1 MGKSGDYRLKTNTE
15 KRKATKSTARMA
27 ATQHKTEPSVL
38 WNMYRVKERQ
48 QEYRLSAVN
57 LVDCDDL
64 RVFHDGG
71 CAKANREDKY
81 AILHFRLNVGG
92 LAVDT

>member
-1 MGKSGDYRLKTNTE
+1 ME
-15 KRKATKSTARMA
+15 

-38 WNMYRVKERQ
+38 WSMYGVKERQ
-48 QEYRLSAVN
+48 QEYRSN

-71 CAKANREDKY
+71 CAKANREDKN
-81 AILHFRLNVGG
+81 AILHFRLDVGG
-92 LAVDT
+92 LAVTRSPCH